1 QPPVSLG
8 RGRSLLSYRGAR
20 AVRARLPAHRIPHR
34 TLGAGRAATFLG
46 GSMQTR
52 NVTYSADGADMI
64 GFFAINET
72 RGGSRPGVLVAPEA
86 PGLDD
91 LTRERCKRL
100 AALGYAALGV
110 DYHGDGAVIQDR
122 DAMFARLGPYFADPL
137 PLRVRANAAL
147 AALIAQPNV
156 DGTRIA
162 AVGYCFGGSFALV
175 AGRGGADVKAAVG
188 FPAGLKSARLQVAK
202 NIRAKVLVLNG

>member
-1 QPPVSLG
+1 RRAQPRHDRVDPLHRTGGVRCQCVPHRLSQPPVSLG

-20 AVRARLPAHRIPHR
+20 AVRARLPAHAIPHR

-52 NVTYSADGADMI
+52 NVTYRADGADMI
-64 GFFAINET
+64 GFFAIDET

-100 AALGYAALGV
+100 ATLGYAAL
-110 DYHGDGAVIQDR
+110 
-122 DAMFARLGPYFADPL
+122 
-137 PLRVRANAAL
+137 
-147 AALIAQPNV
+147 
-156 DGTRIA
+156 
-162 AVGYCFGGSFALV
+162 
-175 AGRGGADVKAAVG
+175 
-188 FPAGLKSARLQVAK
+188 
-202 NIRAKVLVLNG
+202 